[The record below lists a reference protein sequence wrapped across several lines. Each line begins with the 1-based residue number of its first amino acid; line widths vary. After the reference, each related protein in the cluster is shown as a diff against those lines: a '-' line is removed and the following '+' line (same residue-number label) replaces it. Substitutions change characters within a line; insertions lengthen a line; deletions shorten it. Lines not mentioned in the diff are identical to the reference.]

1 MPSDIPITKKE
12 LDSMEFFSAIL
23 LGFALAMD
31 AAAVSAVCGLNGK
44 SNQLSSA
51 LITAF
56 TFAVFQTVMPILGW
70 SIGKLGNNFFSFFNN
85 IFAFA
90 VLLFLGVKM
99 LFDTNKQDYPT
110 ISNFKSLFVLAI
122 ATSIDALTAGITLPV
137 TVNALS
143 VFSMFQAVSVIGIV
157 TFILSLL
164 AYTAGHLFHNL
175 NPKLAGF
182 TGGFMLIL
190 IAFKTLFF

>member
-1 MPSDIPITKKE
+1 MLSVIPIVKKE
-12 LDSMEFFSAIL
+12 LDSMDFFSAIL
-23 LGFALAMD
+23 LGSALAMD
-31 AAAVSAVCGLNGK
+31 AAAVSAVCGMDQKQNFFP
-44 SNQLSSA
+44 SA

-56 TFAVFQTVMPILGW
+56 TFALFQTAMPILGW
-70 SIGKLGNNFFSFFNN
+70 SVGKLGNNFISQFEN

-90 VLLFLGVKM
+90 VLLFLGIKM
-99 LFDTNKQDYPT
+99 LFDAKKQDKPT
-110 ISNFKSLFVLAI
+110 ISNFKSLFILAI

-143 VFSMFQAVSVIGIV
+143 VSHIFTTVLIIGMI
-157 TFILSLL
+157 TFIFSISGCLIGR
-164 AYTAGHLFHNL
+164 TFHRA
-175 NPKLAGF
+175 NPKFAGF

>member
-1 MPSDIPITKKE
+1 MD
-12 LDSMEFFSAIL
+12 FFSAIL

-44 SNQLSSA
+44 SNHLSSA

-70 SIGKLGNNFFSFFNN
+70 SIGKLGNNFFSFFDD

-90 VLLFLGVKM
+90 VLLFLGVKI
-99 LFDTNKQDYPT
+99 LFDTKNQDYPT
-110 ISNFKSLFVLAI
+110 ISDFKSLFILAV

-137 TVNALS
+137 TVNAIS
-143 VFSMFQAVSVIGIV
+143 VFAMFQAVGMIGII

-164 AYTAGHLFHNL
+164 AYMTGHFFHNL
-175 NPKLAGF
+175 NPKITGF
-182 TGGFMLIL
+182 AGGFMLIF

>member
-1 MPSDIPITKKE
+1 
-12 LDSMEFFSAIL
+12 MEFFSAIL

-44 SNQLSSA
+44 SNHLSSA
-51 LITAF
+51 IITAF

-70 SIGKLGNNFFSFFNN
+70 SIGKLGNNMISEFEN

-99 LFDTNKQDYPT
+99 IFDTNKQDYPT
-110 ISNFKSLFVLAI
+110 ISDFKSLFALAV

-137 TVNALS
+137 TVHAVS
-143 VFSMFQAVSVIGIV
+143 VFAMFQTVSVIGIV

-164 AYTAGHLFHNL
+164 AYITGHLFHNL
-175 NPKLAGF
+175 NPKITGF
-182 TGGFMLIL
+182 AGGFMLIF